1 MGIPLPKAV
10 WEVEAE
16 VAYRLRCRRRPR
28 TVRGHRL
35 SRAAVLR
42 PTRRQLSQSRSGR
55 CGLFLIVP
63 LIVPVAQGPRGEAEP
78 PQEVL
83 AARVLA
89 AEALEEGTD

>member
-1 MGIPLPKAV
+1 MVGIPLPKAV

-42 PTRRQLSQSRSGR
+42 PTRRRLSQSRSGR
-55 CGLFLIVP
+55 CGLF